1 MFTWYSHSPTS
12 VLKLILLAT
21 VFGVCSASHSSSNQI
36 TSRAGQPQ
44 ALSGRKSPDQVVF
57 GYIYTIPNS
66 NANDLKHRYIRT
78 TPTSRVESAPSDSLS
93 DHSTH
98 TATLEDANSAG
109 APPVIEANPRQDE
122 AAFAAVQRLEALMG
136 TGSYQCYFPGP
147 NYYNAFVPQNYC
159 QGKSSVSKTQLKDV
173 DFAYLPKTV
182 DAKNTTIEDHI
193 ARFLGKK
200 PPSIHVKANKT
211 DKATKIRNYLSN
223 IIIVAQLFDDRY
235 AFLVPSTIS
244 NNVLHIQTEANSHDM
259 PAATWETWKKIKSK
273 VSKGMPTKFVYADM
287 KIGTL

>member
-1 MFTWYSHSPTS
+1 MSTWYSHSPTS

-44 ALSGRKSPDQVVF
+44 PLSGRKSPDQVVF

-66 NANDLKHRYIRT
+66 NANDQKHRYIRT
-78 TPTSRVESAPSDSLS
+78 TPTSRVESAPSNSLS

-109 APPVIEANPRQDE
+109 APPVMEANPRQDE

-173 DFAYLPKTV
+173 DFVPS
-182 DAKNTTIEDHI
+182 
-193 ARFLGKK
+193 FLF
-200 PPSIHVKANKT
+200 A
-211 DKATKIRNYLSN
+211 N
-223 IIIVAQLFDDRY
+223 IITSLTYHFSLGR
-235 AFLVPSTIS
+235 
-244 NNVLHIQTEANSHDM
+244 
-259 PAATWETWKKIKSK
+259 
-273 VSKGMPTKFVYADM
+273 PTSLRRSMLK
-287 KIGTL
+287 TLQSRIILRASWVKNPRRFM

>member
-1 MFTWYSHSPTS
+1 MSTWYSHSPTP

-21 VFGVCSASHSSSNQI
+21 VFGICSAFHSSSNQI
-36 TSRAGQPQ
+36 TYPAGQPQ
-44 ALSGRKSPDQVVF
+44 ALSSRKSPDQVVF

-78 TPTSRVESAPSDSLS
+78 TPTSRIESASSNTLS

-98 TATLEDANSAG
+98 TAMLEDVNS
-109 APPVIEANPRQDE
+109 APPVLESNPRQDE

-159 QGKSSVSKTQLKDV
+159 QGKSSVSKTQLNDI

-200 PPSIHVKANKT
+200 PPSIHVKANKA
-211 DKATKIRNYLSN
+211 DKADKIRNYLSN
-223 IIIVAQLFDDRY
+223 IILVAQLFDERY
-235 AFLVPSTIS
+235 AFLVPNTIS

-273 VSKGMPTKFVYADM
+273 VSKGMPPKFASADM
-287 KIGTL
+287 KIGTF

>member
-21 VFGVCSASHSSSNQI
+21 
-36 TSRAGQPQ
+36 PQ

-147 NYYNAFVPQNYC
+147 NYYNAFVLQNYC

-193 ARFLGKK
+193 ARFL
-200 PPSIHVKANKT
+200 
-211 DKATKIRNYLSN
+211 D
-223 IIIVAQLFDDRY
+223 QELF
-235 AFLVPSTIS
+235 VQHHNP
-244 NNVLHIQTEANSHDM
+244 NSHDM